1 MARKVLGSIP
11 LQVPPQ
17 KTALGDRPVRLFCK
31 CFLVQVLCSTHGI
44 IETDFGWFALALC
57 LRWGVNPCVEQGQ
70 GSRFL
75 PHINSICFMIGVG
88 FLDAY
93 QSAGFDVTVLD
104 APVEGYDEDGR
115 YYNCVMDTR
124 WTGVLRQVLV
134 PPGVTSLPRADGGK
148 GCKRGKGGKGG
159 QGGAITAG
167 KGGTGGHNRTS
178 ASSSSWQ

>member
-17 KTALGDRPVRLFCK
+17 KTALGVRPVRLFCK

-75 PHINSICFMIGVG
+75 PHINSYCYITGFR

-93 QSAGFDVTVLD
+93 QSAGFDVTMLNV
-104 APVEGYDEDGR
+104 PVDGYDQECR
-115 YYNCVMDTR
+115 YYHCVMEMR
-124 WTGVLRQVLV
+124 WMDVLRQVLV
-134 PPGVTSLPRADGGK
+134 SHGVTSLPGRQREHMQTKQNRPQGNHHSKQKRHKRPRRA
-148 GCKRGKGGKGG
+148 
-159 QGGAITAG
+159 QS
-167 KGGTGGHNRTS
+167 N
-178 ASSSSWQ
+178 